1 MGRGSEVQ
9 GTVQLLSCSG
19 EKRFTEIFGTV
30 HLEFCTGE
38 EAYLT
43 GLLHRDSGFGYSA
56 ELKTGAQRNR
66 SWVESLRKRWAMAS
80 DCSAGQ

>member
-56 ELKTGAQRNR
+56 ELKDRCPAKTEVDPRYAQKMGY
-66 SWVESLRKRWAMAS
+66 SLRL
-80 DCSAGQ
+80 